1 MAITSIGG
9 DAKYRIL
16 LSGFK
21 DNFDRVT
28 LVDNLGA
35 GAADAPITLTSASWT
50 VSGTSATNAAALV
63 FDCSAGMKPYSAV
76 VYNSS
81 LGSGSEIVITLTGVP
96 AGGYDFTTA
105 GTFTIPIGDLTISVA
120 QYEN

>member
-1 MAITSIGG
+1 MAITSVGN

-63 FDCSAGMKPYSAV
+63 FDCSSGMKPYSAV

-81 LGSGSEIVITLTGVP
+81 LGAGSEIVITLTDVP
-96 AGGYDFTTA
+96 VGGYDFTTA
-105 GTFTIPIGDLTISVA
+105 GTFTMPIGDLEIGM
-120 QYEN
+120 

>member
-28 LVDNLGA
+28 LVNNSGV
-35 GAADAPITLTSASWT
+35 GAAVAPITLTSASWT
-50 VSGTSATNAAALV
+50 VSGTSATNSAALV
-63 FDCSAGMKPYSAV
+63 FDCSAGMKPYNVV

-81 LGSGSEIVITLTGVP
+81 LGAGSEIVITLTDVP
-96 AGGYDFTTA
+96 VGGYDFTTT
-105 GTFTIPIGDLTISVA
+105 GKFTIPIGDLEIGM
-120 QYEN
+120 